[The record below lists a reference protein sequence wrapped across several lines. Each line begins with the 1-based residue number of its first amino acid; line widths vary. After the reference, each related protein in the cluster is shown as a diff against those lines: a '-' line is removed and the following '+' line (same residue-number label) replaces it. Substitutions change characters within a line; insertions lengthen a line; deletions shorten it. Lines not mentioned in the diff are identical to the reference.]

1 MRSSS
6 RYVRSSLLFLSGSDP
21 ARDASRAAIF
31 RAFLAETV
39 LSTPTSYLLR
49 AWYIPLSPGSFS
61 ILMRP

>member
-49 AWYIPLSPGSFS
+49 A
-61 ILMRP
+61 